1 MAMLMNPW
9 RKGLSLTTEAMTR
22 MPVSLAA
29 DSPLSLAVSIAIAL
43 LGVLLLRARC
53 KFGLG

>member
-1 MAMLMNPW
+1 MAMLMIPW
-9 RKGLSLTTEAMTR
+9 RKGLALTAEAVTR

-29 DSPLSLAVSIAIAL
+29 DSPLSFAVSIALAL
-43 LGVLLLRARC
+43 LGVLLLRAKC